1 MERMV
6 KWGKEIDYEEWHNSQ
21 QVRAWVESWTTVVSM
36 APATLA
42 NLSCRLHV
50 GAAARLDGREKNSTV
65 CIRFLHLRGQKSI
78 QGKTASSELQK
89 GCLQLALEIQTVCW
103 PEARKFE
110 TSDLEI
116 ALCVSKGGQMEG
128 RILLRSRASTSQEME
143 EDTLVGILMAFM
155 LGNSVP
161 RGPGVDLRWCP
172 LTHRIGT
179 TSCALTGVTVRR
191 SLFNL
196 ARREVR
202 FGHQRRGQA
211 EWSLNNKK
219 DPTLRRMIKVLTK
232 ATSGSDL
239 LSFLKDRNWG
249 DPADRRRKPR
259 WDLLRLHQ
267 HEAHARGLERS
278 EITGQS
284 HGGGQDPWAQEET
297 EQDTNEAGA
306 RPQVHATFME
316 ETETEMS
323 GGGGHTA
330 GAETNKF

>member
-1 MERMV
+1 
-6 KWGKEIDYEEWHNSQ
+6 
-21 QVRAWVESWTTVVSM
+21 M

-65 CIRFLHLRGQKSI
+65 CIRFLHLRGQKPI

-116 ALCVSKGGQMEG
+116 ALCMSKGGQMEG
-128 RILLRSRASTSQEME
+128 RILLRSRVSTSQEME

-267 HEAHARGLERS
+267 HEAHARGLQGLERS
-278 EITGQS
+278 EITGQV
-284 HGGGQDPWAQEET
+284 GGRTLGLRRKQSRIPMRRGHDRKCMSRSWKKQRRRCRSGEGTRLVRKRPTQRLPFRRGKGRRVSRRAQRSPLV
-297 EQDTNEAGA
+297 Q
-306 RPQVHATFME
+306 RRR
-316 ETETEMS
+316 
-323 GGGGHTA
+323 
-330 GAETNKF
+330 